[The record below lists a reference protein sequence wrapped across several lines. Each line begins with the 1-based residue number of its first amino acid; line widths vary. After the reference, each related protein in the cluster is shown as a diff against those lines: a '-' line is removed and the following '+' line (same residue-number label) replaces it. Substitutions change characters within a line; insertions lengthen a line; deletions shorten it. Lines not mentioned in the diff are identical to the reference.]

1 MPAKTSS
8 ELWDFWIDRGG
19 TFTDVVGRRPD
30 GTLTAHKLLSENPEA
45 YADAAVQGIRDL
57 LGLKAGEPIP
67 AGKVGA
73 VKMGT
78 TVATNALLERKGE
91 RTLLLITRGFRD
103 ALKIGYQ
110 ARPKIFARHIVK
122 PDMLYERVAEVDERV
137 RADGTVERVPDL
149 VAVRR
154 ELEAAKAD
162 GIAAVAIVFMH
173 AYRYPEHEKQ
183 VAALARDMGFAQVSV
198 SHEVSPLIKLVG
210 RGDTTVVDAYLSP
223 ILRRYVAR
231 VAGEMHS
238 GASSPFPVS
247 PSSPPP
253 LAGEV
258 DAPLARLRA
267 SSTRY
272 GASGEGSSA
281 SIEQTSAPSLSLPR
295 KRGREKERLRG
306 REQAAASG
314 NAAAIRLMFMMSSG
328 GLTAAELFQGKDA
341 ILSGPAGG
349 VVGMAETGKQA
360 GFDRLIGFD
369 MGGTST
375 DVSHFDGEYERAFET
390 EVAGVR
396 MRAPMMLIHTVAA
409 GGGSILHYDGAR
421 FRVGPDSAGANPG
434 PACYRRRG
442 PLAVTDANV
451 MVGKLIPDFFPRIFG
466 PGQDQPLDEGAVRH
480 AFNNLAQKV
489 SIKQNRD
496 ATAEEI
502 ADGFIKIAV
511 ENMAN
516 AIKKISVQRGYDVTR
531 YALNCFGGAGGQHA
545 CLVADAL
552 GMTRVL
558 IHPFSSLLSA
568 YGMGL
573 ADIRATRQQ
582 AIELPFG
589 AKALAAIKREGA
601 RLGRA
606 AKREVAGQ
614 GVPAAKI
621 KIFVRAHIRYAGTD
635 TALIVDAGTL
645 AANSSSP
652 PPLRGRSTRASRREG
667 GKLTKRSSKSTP
679 LPNPP
684 PQGGRERSAAR
695 GDANILKSARVD
707 AVLDKMQRAFEKAHK
722 ARFGF
727 IDRSKQ
733 TVVEAVSVEAVGGG
747 AKFRERAGKRVRGK
761 LPAPARQTKFFS
773 AGKWHK
779 ANVFTRDQLKI
790 GARVKGAAI
799 IVEPHQTIVVEPGW
813 QAELTRKNHL
823 VLTRAVK
830 LKRTHAIG
838 THADPVMLEVF
849 NNLFMSIA
857 EQMGVSL
864 QNTAYSVNIKER
876 LDFSCAVFAHDG
888 TLVANAPH
896 MPVHLG
902 SMDRSVE
909 TVIRDNAG
917 KIAPGDVYAINAPY
931 NGGTHLPDITVCTPV
946 FSLSSPPPLAGE
958 VAAPLARSRASSTRY
973 GAAGGGITARTKQA
987 SAPSPT
993 LPSKRGRERAA
1004 ASGKPEILF
1013 WVASRGHHADV
1024 GGISP
1029 GSMSPNATTIEQEGV
1044 YMDNFKLV
1052 DRGRFREAAL
1062 MAALTG
1068 AKYPARNPV
1077 QNVNDMKAQIA
1088 ANEKGVAELRKM
1100 VAQFTLPV
1108 VRAYMQHV
1116 QDNAAESVRRVID
1129 RLHDAE
1135 FSYEMDQG
1143 TVIKV
1148 KITVDKKKREATV
1161 DFTGTSPQQPTNF
1174 NAPEPVTRAAV
1185 LYVFRVMVDDEIPMN
1200 AGCLRPINIVI
1211 PQRSMLSPEYPAAV
1225 VAGNV
1230 ETSQAV
1236 TNCLFG
1242 ALGSLAAAQGT
1253 MNNLNFGNA
1262 RYQYYETI
1270 CSGSPAGPGF
1280 PGTDAVHTHM
1290 TNTRLTDPEV
1300 LEFRYPVVLEDF
1312 HIRKGSGGRGQWH
1325 AGDGIRRTIRFL
1337 EKMECTI
1344 LSGHRR
1350 VRPFGLAGGEAGQ
1363 VGENWARRKDGR
1375 MERLQG
1381 CDATVIDAGEAII
1394 IQTPTAGGYGKAEQ
1408 ARLSAAGRHP
1418 PPNQPPP

>member
-1 MPAKTSS
+1 MPAKAANQ
-8 ELWDFWIDRGG
+8 WDFWIDRGG
-19 TFTDVVGRRPD
+19 TFTDVVGRAPD
-30 GTLTAHKLLSENPEA
+30 RRLTAHKLLSDNPEA

-57 LGLKAGEPIP
+57 LGLKSGEPIP
-67 AGKVGA
+67 AGRVGA

-78 TVATNALLERKGE
+78 TVATNALLERKGD
-91 RTLLLITRGFRD
+91 RTLLLITKGFRD

-110 ARPKIFARHIVK
+110 ARPKIFARHIIK
-122 PDMLYERVAEVDERV
+122 PDLVYERVTEVDERV
-137 RADGTVERVPDL
+137 RADGTVEREPNL
-149 VAVRR
+149 AAVRAD
-154 ELEAAKAD
+154 LAAAKTD
-162 GIAAVAIVFMH
+162 GIDAVAIVFMH
-173 AYRYPEHEKQ
+173 AYRFPAHEQ
-183 VAALARDMGFAQVSV
+183 RVASLAREMGFAQVSV

-223 ILRRYVAR
+223 ILRRYVAK
-231 VAGEMHS
+231 
-238 GASSPFPVS
+238 
-247 PSSPPP
+247 
-253 LAGEV
+253 V
-258 DAPLARLRA
+258 D
-267 SSTRY
+267 
-272 GASGEGSSA
+272 SA
-281 SIEQTSAPSLSLPR
+281 LDAKNS
-295 KRGREKERLRG
+295 
-306 REQAAASG
+306 QA
-314 NAAAIRLMFMMSSG
+314 RLMFMMSSG

-375 DVSHFDGEYERAFET
+375 DVSHFDGEYERTFET
-390 EVAGVR
+390 EIAGVR

-409 GGGSILHYDGAR
+409 GGGSILHFDGAR

-434 PACYRRRG
+434 PKCYRRGG

-451 MVGKLIPDFFPRIFG
+451 MTGKLIADFFPKIFG
-466 PGQDQPLDEGAVRH
+466 PSQNLALDAQAVRH

-489 SIKQNRD
+489 SLAGGEK
-496 ATAEEI
+496 TPEEI

-545 CLVADAL
+545 CMVADSL

-573 ADIRATRQQ
+573 ADIRATREQ
-582 AIELPFG
+582 AIELPYG
-589 AKALAAIKREGA
+589 PKALAALTKT
-601 RLGRA
+601 
-606 AKREVAGQ
+606 AKRIGKAVKDEVAGQ
-614 GVPAAKI
+614 GVPATKI
-621 KIFVRAHIRYAGTD
+621 KVFVRAHIRYAGTD
-635 TALIVDAGTL
+635 TALTVDAGTL
-645 AANSSSP
+645 PA
-652 PPLRGRSTRASRREG
+652 
-667 GKLTKRSSKSTP
+667 
-679 LPNPP
+679 
-684 PQGGRERSAAR
+684 
-695 GDANILKSARVD
+695 
-707 AVLDKMQRAFEKAHK
+707 MQRAFEKAHK

-733 TVVEAVSVEAVGGG
+733 MVVEAVSVEAVGGG
-747 AKFRERAGKRVRGK
+747 AKFSEKSAKTARGK
-761 LPAPARQTKFFS
+761 LPAPARRTQFF
-773 AGKWHK
+773 ANGAWHK
-779 ANVFTRDQLKI
+779 ANVYTRDQLKI
-790 GARVKGAAI
+790 GATVKGAAI
-799 IVEPHQTIVVEPGW
+799 IIEPHQTIVVEPGW
-813 QAELTRKNHL
+813 QAELTTKNHL

-830 LKRTHAIG
+830 LKRRHAIG

-909 TVIRDNAG
+909 TIIRDNKG
-917 KIAPGDVYAINAPY
+917 TVKPGNVYAINAPY

-946 FSLSSPPPLAGE
+946 FDD
-958 VAAPLARSRASSTRY
+958 
-973 GAAGGGITARTKQA
+973 K
-987 SAPSPT
+987 
-993 LPSKRGRERAA
+993 KR
-1004 ASGKPEILF
+1004 KILF

-1052 DRGRFREAAL
+1052 DRGRFREKEL

-1068 AKYPARNPV
+1068 AKYPARNPI
-1077 QNVNDMKAQIA
+1077 QNINDLKAQIA

-1100 VAQFTLPV
+1100 VALFTMPV
-1108 VRAYMQHV
+1108 VTAYMKHV

-1129 RLHDAE
+1129 RLHDSE

-1148 KITVDKKKREATV
+1148 KITVDKSKREATV
-1161 DFTGTSPQQPTNF
+1161 DFTGTSPQQATNF
-1174 NAPEPVTRAAV
+1174 NAPEPVARAAV
-1185 LYVFRVMVDDEIPMN
+1185 LYVFRVMVDDDIPMN
-1200 AGCLRPINIVI
+1200 AGCLRPINIVV
-1211 PQRSMLSPEYPAAV
+1211 PPKSMLTPEYPAAV

-1242 ALGSLAAAQGT
+1242 ALGALAAAQGT
-1253 MNNLNFGNA
+1253 MNNLNFGNKK
-1262 RYQYYETI
+1262 YQYYETI

-1280 PGTDAVHTHM
+1280 NGTDAVHTHM

-1312 HIRKGSGGRGQWH
+1312 HIRAGSGGKGKWH
-1325 AGDGIRRTIRFL
+1325 AGGGIRRTIRFL

-1350 VRPFGLAGGEAGQ
+1350 VQPFGLAGGEAGQ
-1363 VGENWARRKDGR
+1363 IGENWARRKDGR
-1375 MERLQG
+1375 MEQLKG
-1381 CDATVIDAGEAII
+1381 CDDTTIDAGEAVI
-1394 IQTPTAGGYGKAEQ
+1394 IQSPTAGGYGKA
-1408 ARLSAAGRHP
+1408 
-1418 PPNQPPP
+1418 

>member
-1 MPAKTSS
+1 MPAKKPSKA
-8 ELWDFWIDRGG
+8 WDFWIDRGG

-57 LGLKAGEPIP
+57 LGVKPGEPIP
-67 AGKVGA
+67 QSKVGA

-78 TVATNALLERKGE
+78 TVATNALLERKGD
-91 RTLLLITRGFRD
+91 RTLLLITKGFRD

-110 ARPKIFARHIVK
+110 ARPKIFARHIIK
-122 PDMLYERVAEVDERV
+122 PDLVYEQVVEVDERV
-137 RADGTVERVPDL
+137 RADGTVERAPDL
-149 VAVRR
+149 AAVRAD
-154 ELEAAKAD
+154 LAAAKAS
-162 GIAAVAIVFMH
+162 GIDAVAVVFMH
-173 AYRYPEHEKQ
+173 AYRFPEHERQ
-183 VAALARDMGFAQVSV
+183 VAALAREMGFGQVSV

-231 VAGEMHS
+231 VAGEMT
-238 GASSPFPVS
+238 ASSPS
-247 PSSPPP
+247 P
-253 LAGEV
+253 
-258 DAPLARLRA
+258 
-267 SSTRY
+267 
-272 GASGEGSSA
+272 
-281 SIEQTSAPSLSLPR
+281 
-295 KRGREKERLRG
+295 RLRG
-306 REQAAASG
+306 EGRGEGHLLLARNRGEPPSPGRSATDLSPQAG
-314 NAAAIRLMFMMSSG
+314 RGDIRLMFMMSSG

-349 VVGMAETGKQA
+349 VVGMAETGREA

-375 DVSHFDGEYERAFET
+375 DVSHFDGEYERTFET

-434 PACYRRRG
+434 PKCYRRGG

-451 MVGKLIPDFFPRIFG
+451 MTGKLIADFFPHIFG
-466 PGQDQPLDEGAVRH
+466 RSQNLPLDAHAVKN
-480 AFNNLAQKV
+480 AFVDLAQRVGGK
-489 SIKQNRD
+489 RP
-496 ATAEEI
+496 EEI

-545 CLVADAL
+545 CLVADSL
-552 GMTRVL
+552 GMTKVL

-573 ADIRATRQQ
+573 ADIHATREQ
-582 AIELPFG
+582 AIELPLG
-589 AKALAAIKREGA
+589 AKALAAIGRDGG
-601 RLGRA
+601 RLGKDV
-606 AKREVAGQ
+606 KREVAGQ

-621 KIFVRAHIRYAGTD
+621 KVIVRAHIRYAGTD
-635 TALIVDAGTL
+635 TALVVAAGSM
-645 AANSSSP
+645 AAMKN
-652 PPLRGRSTRASRREG
+652 
-667 GKLTKRSSKSTP
+667 
-679 LPNPP
+679 
-684 PQGGRERSAAR
+684 
-695 GDANILKSARVD
+695 
-707 AVLDKMQRAFEKAHK
+707 AFEKAHK

-733 TVVEAVSVEAVGGG
+733 VVVEAVSVEAVGGG
-747 AKFRERAGKRVRGK
+747 AKFSEKSAKKMRGK
-761 LPAPARQTKFFS
+761 LPKPARRTQFYS
-773 AGKWHK
+773 QGAWHT
-779 ANVFTRDQLKI
+779 ANVYTRDQLKP
-790 GARVKGAAI
+790 GSRVKGAAI
-799 IVEPHQTIVVEPGW
+799 IIEPHQTIVVEPGW
-813 QAELTRKNHL
+813 QAELTAKNHL
-823 VLTRAVK
+823 VLTRAK
-830 LKRTHAIG
+830 ALKRTHAIG
-838 THADPVMLEVF
+838 TKADPVMLEVF

-909 TVIRDNAG
+909 TVIRDNKG
-917 KIAPGDVYAINAPY
+917 KVAPGDVFAINAPY

-946 FSLSSPPPLAGE
+946 FDD
-958 VAAPLARSRASSTRY
+958 
-973 GAAGGGITARTKQA
+973 K
-987 SAPSPT
+987 
-993 LPSKRGRERAA
+993 K
-1004 ASGKPEILF
+1004 KKILF

-1052 DRGRFREAAL
+1052 DRGRFREKEL
-1062 MAALTG
+1062 MAVLTG

-1077 QNVNDMKAQIA
+1077 QNINDLKAQIA

-1100 VAQFTLPV
+1100 VAQFTMPV
-1108 VRAYMQHV
+1108 VTAYMTHV

-1129 RLHDAE
+1129 RLHDSE

-1148 KITVDKKKREATV
+1148 KITVDKTKREATV
-1161 DFTGTSPQQPTNF
+1161 DFTGTSPQQPNNF

-1185 LYVFRVMVDDEIPMN
+1185 LYVFRVMVDDDIPMN
-1200 AGCLRPINIVI
+1200 AGCLRPINIVV
-1211 PQRSMLSPEYPAAV
+1211 PPHTMLTPEYPAAV

-1242 ALGSLAAAQGT
+1242 ALGALAAAQGT

-1262 RYQYYETI
+1262 KYQYYETI
-1270 CSGSPAGPGF
+1270 CSGSPAGPSF
-1280 PGTDAVHTHM
+1280 DGTDAVHTHM

-1312 HIRKGSGGRGQWH
+1312 HIRAGSGGKGKWH
-1325 AGDGIRRTIRFL
+1325 AGGGIRRTIRFL

-1363 VGENWARRKDGR
+1363 VGENWARRKDGT
-1375 MERLQG
+1375 MEQLKG
-1381 CDATVIDAGEAII
+1381 CDDTTIDAGEAVI
-1394 IQTPTAGGYGKAEQ
+1394 IQSPTAGGYGNA
-1408 ARLSAAGRHP
+1408 
-1418 PPNQPPP
+1418 